1 MAEMMEKLNL
11 VELPGHLIRR
21 LHQQST
27 SVFQE
32 RMKAEGVDLTS
43 VQFAALNTLGKGEDL
58 DQATVA
64 KRIAYDR
71 ATIGGVIKRLEQ
83 KGLVTR
89 TPDDEDRRAFKLN
102 LTKKGKDQLA
112 ALQPVVLALQNDIL
126 SELSGAEKAMLL
138 ELMMKAVKS
147 GR

>member
-1 MAEMMEKLNL
+1 
-11 VELPGHLIRR
+11 
-21 LHQQST
+21 
-27 SVFQE
+27 
-32 RMKAEGVDLTS
+32 MKAEGFDITS
-43 VQFAALNTLGKGEDL
+43 VQFAALNTLGKGEGL

-89 TPDDEDRRAFKLN
+89 TPDDEDRRAFKIN
-102 LTKKGKDQLA
+102 LTEQGKDQLT

-126 SELSGAEKAMLL
+126 SELSDTEKAMLL
-138 ELMMKAVKS
+138 KLMMNAVKS
-147 GR
+147 GG

>member
-1 MAEMMEKLNL
+1 MMEKLNL
-11 VELPGHLIRR
+11 LELPGHLIRR
-21 LHQQST
+21 LQQQST

-32 RMKAEGVDLTS
+32 RMKAEGFDLTS
-43 VQFAALNTLGKGEDL
+43 VQFAVLNTLGKGEGL
-58 DQATVA
+58 DQASVA

-102 LTKKGKDQLA
+102 LTEQGKDQLA
-112 ALQPVVLALQNDIL
+112 ALQTVVLALQKDIL
-126 SELSGAEKAMLL
+126 SELSETEAAMLL

-147 GR
+147 RG

>member
-11 VELPGHLIRR
+11 LELPGHLIRR

-43 VQFAALNTLGKGEDL
+43 VQFAALNTLGKSEDL

-102 LTKKGKDQLA
+102 LTEQGKDQLA